1 MGQKI
6 HLKGKVFFCRDNAAQ
21 KSGQRGPKNRTQRF
35 DFQIS
40 VPLHSMAETLMGNFT
55 NLKFGREEKRLL
67 TQEARRKIQQFQD
80 LNSRPIPVQRAVAKL
95 IKKLSVHKERPL
107 FIWADGIGAYLCLVA
122 IVSGEL
128 PPSNLWQF
136 KLDSIPLAL
145 FPASLIKDRKAIVK
159 QKIQFCFE
167 QNCWPHP
174 FKKLYRIPRHLRSVG
189 LEKIQILDKAVERPK
204 SAKRRLRKA
213 A

>member
-1 MGQKI
+1 MGQKNY
-6 HLKGKVFFCRDNAAQ
+6 LKGRVFFCKGNTVQ
-21 KSGQRGPKNRTQRF
+21 KNKTQRF

-40 VPLHSMAETLMGNFT
+40 VPLHGMAETLMGNFAG
-55 NLKFGREEKRLL
+55 LKFGREEKRLL

-80 LNSRPIPVQRAVAKL
+80 LNSRPIPVQKAVAKL
-95 IKKLSVHKERPL
+95 VKRLLAHKERPL
-107 FIWADGIGAYLCLVA
+107 LIWADGIGAYLCLVA

-128 PPSNLWQF
+128 PQTKHWQF

-145 FPASLIKDRKAIVK
+145 FPASLIKDRKAIIK
-159 QKIQFCFE
+159 QKIQFTFE

-174 FKKLYRIPRHLRSVG
+174 FKKLYRIPRHLRLAG
-189 LEKIQILDKAVERPK
+189 LSKVHISGQEIKRPVP
-204 SAKRRLRKA
+204 AKRRLRKA

>member
-1 MGQKI
+1 MGKKI
-6 HLKGKVFFCRDNAAQ
+6 HLKGKVFFSQDDTTQ
-21 KSGQRGPKNRTQRF
+21 KNGQRGQKNKTQRF

-55 NLKFGREEKRLL
+55 GLKFGREEKRLL
-67 TQEARRKIQQFQD
+67 TREARKKIQQFQD
-80 LNSRPIPVQRAVAKL
+80 LNSRPIPVQRAVAKF
-95 IKKLSVHKERPL
+95 IKKLSTYKERPL

-128 PPSNLWQF
+128 PQSNLWQF

-159 QKIQFCFE
+159 QKIQFTFE

-189 LEKIQILDKAVERPK
+189 LEKIQILGQTVTRPEATK
-204 SAKRRLRKA
+204 KRLRKA